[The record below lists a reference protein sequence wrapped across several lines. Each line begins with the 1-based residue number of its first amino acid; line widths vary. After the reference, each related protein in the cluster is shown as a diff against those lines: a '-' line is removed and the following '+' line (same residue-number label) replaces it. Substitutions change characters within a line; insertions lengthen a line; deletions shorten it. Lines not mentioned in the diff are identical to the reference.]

1 MGRTRIALYK
11 GQHVAVKDINKS
23 SVDMKNKFVKKE
35 LRLVRRFLFFK
46 DVVLFFKSLTIV
58 KKAFSK
64 FRFEE
69 LSFHVRFKQSC
80 LPMLASV
87 A

>member
-35 LRLVRRFLFFK
+35 LRLVRRFLILK
-46 DVVLFFKSLTIV
+46 VVLLFFKSLTIV
-58 KKAFSK
+58 KKDFSK
-64 FRFEE
+64 FRFGE
-69 LSFHVRFKQSC
+69 LSFHVYCKQSC
-80 LPMLASV
+80 LPMLASI

>member
-35 LRLVRRFLFFK
+35 LRLVRRFLFLK
-46 DVVLFFKSLTIV
+46 VVLLFFKFLTIV
-58 KKAFSK
+58 KKALSE
-64 FRFEE
+64 FRFGE
-69 LSFHVRFKQSC
+69 LSFHVYFEQSC
-80 LPMLASV
+80 LPMLTSV